1 MDDLNGLQAREIGAT
16 PSGAIV
22 QEELATTEGPSEAT
36 KTGLKKFIA
45 SLVSFALLAGVGIFA
60 LIKAPDSAGLIY
72 GTFAGSLI
80 SALVAYTTGNV
91 AEHRVLAGI
100 QGIFQGSKK

>member
-1 MDDLNGLQAREIGAT
+1 MDDLSGLQAREIGAT

-22 QEELATTEGPSEAT
+22 QEEPQAPEVLSEAT
-36 KTGLKKFIA
+36 KTGIKKFIA
-45 SLVSFALLAGVGIFA
+45 SLFAFALLAGVGIFA

-72 GTFAGSLI
+72 GTFAGALV

-91 AEHRVLAGI
+91 AEHRVLSGLT
-100 QGIFQGSKK
+100 GIFSAKK